1 MRNLVLVL
9 GDQLDPGSAAFD
21 GFDPKQDAVW
31 MAEVDGECKHV
42 WSHKARIVMFLAAM
56 RHFAEELRARKIN
69 VRYTPITDPENRHT
83 FAGELKRAVEE
94 LKPHKLIVVEP
105 GEYRVKVD
113 LEQAAGELGIPLD
126 IRPDRH
132 FLYSSTDFAEH
143 AQGRKTLRLEYFYR
157 EVRKHHGILMDG
169 SKPATGRWNY
179 DAENRKSFD
188 RKKGPGLIPAPRSF
202 SPDDITR
209 QVIRDVETR
218 FAEHPG
224 KLLHFDFPVTAAQAL
239 EALDDFIENRLAR
252 FGDVQDAMW
261 EDQPYLFHSRL
272 SAAMNLKLLD
282 PRIVLRKVE
291 SAWRDGLV
299 DISGAEGFIRQIA
312 GWREYVR
319 GVYWAFMPEYLERNA
334 LDATQP
340 LPGFYWDAN
349 TEMNCLKHA
358 IGQTLDYG
366 YAHHIQRLMVT
377 GLYSLLLG
385 VHPKEIH
392 AWYLAVYFDAVEWVE
407 LPNTTGM
414 SQYADGGVM
423 GSKPYVAS
431 GKYIDRMSN
440 YCRGCRYNPNE
451 ATGDNACPF
460 TTLYWDF
467 LMRHSDKL
475 VQIERMRYQLRN
487 LDPMSSARKRD
498 IRAQADRIRAGE
510 IK

>member
-209 QVIRDVETR
+209 QVIRCR
-218 FAEHPG
+218 NP
-224 KLLHFDFPVTAAQAL
+224 
-239 EALDDFIENRLAR
+239 
-252 FGDVQDAMW
+252 
-261 EDQPYLFHSRL
+261 
-272 SAAMNLKLLD
+272 
-282 PRIVLRKVE
+282 LR
-291 SAWRDGLV
+291 
-299 DISGAEGFIRQIA
+299 
-312 GWREYVR
+312 
-319 GVYWAFMPEYLERNA
+319 
-334 LDATQP
+334 
-340 LPGFYWDAN
+340 
-349 TEMNCLKHA
+349 
-358 IGQTLDYG
+358 
-366 YAHHIQRLMVT
+366 
-377 GLYSLLLG
+377 
-385 VHPKEIH
+385 
-392 AWYLAVYFDAVEWVE
+392 
-407 LPNTTGM
+407 
-414 SQYADGGVM
+414 
-423 GSKPYVAS
+423 
-431 GKYIDRMSN
+431 
-440 YCRGCRYNPNE
+440 
-451 ATGDNACPF
+451 
-460 TTLYWDF
+460 
-467 LMRHSDKL
+467 
-475 VQIERMRYQLRN
+475 
-487 LDPMSSARKRD
+487 
-498 IRAQADRIRAGE
+498 
-510 IK
+510 